1 MPGDPLKVASILSE
15 FRQRSALVIGDVC
28 LDRWC
33 TYDPALTQ
41 PSRETGIPRIA
52 VTSTLTTPGASGT
65 VANNLVSLGLGRVA
79 LLGAIGDDVFG
90 HELLGSLNRCGISAE
105 LLYKTPRLGTF
116 TYTKLINKLTGVEDL
131 PRVDF
136 ISDREMPSEIDTEMI
151 LRLDA
156 FANAFDV
163 IIVSDQAET
172 DAGGVVT
179 AAVRD
184 RLTQL
189 AQRDPQKVIWV
200 DSRVRAE
207 HFRGLILKPNRE
219 EADDAC
225 LRSFGR
231 VDYAELRA
239 KTQSP
244 FLVVTRGAEGA
255 MVVDDG
261 GQHVVASPQVD
272 VVDICGAGDSFS
284 AGGAIAYSV
293 TRDPFQAA
301 MFGNLVASITVT
313 KQGTGSATP
322 EEVIRA
328 AETYWSTTA
337 GGSAR

>member
-163 IIVSDQAET
+163 
-172 DAGGVVT
+172 
-179 AAVRD
+179 RD

>member
-1 MPGDPLKVASILSE
+1 MSGDPLKVSSILNE
-15 FRQRSALVIGDVC
+15 FGRRSALVIGDVC

-52 VTSTLTTPGASGT
+52 VISTLTTPGASGT

-79 LLGAIGDDVFG
+79 LLGAVGDDVFG

-105 LLYKTPRLGTF
+105 LLYKTPKLGTF
-116 TYTKLINKLTGVEDL
+116 TYTKLINKHTGVEDL

-136 ISDREMPSEIDTEMI
+136 ISDREMPPEIDTEMV

-156 FANAFDV
+156 FADAFDV
-163 IIVSDQAET
+163 ILVSDQAET

-179 AAVRD
+179 AAVRE
-184 RLTQL
+184 RLSQL
-189 AQRDPQKVIWV
+189 ARRDPNKVIWV

-225 LRSFGR
+225 RRSFGR
-231 VDYAELRA
+231 VDYQELRS
-239 KTQSP
+239 KTESP
-244 FLVVTRGAEGA
+244 FLVVTRGSEGA
-255 MVVDDG
+255 LVVDDN
-261 GQHVVASPQVD
+261 GQHLIASPPVD

-293 TRDPFQAA
+293 TRDPLQAVL
-301 MFGNLVASITVT
+301 FGNLVASITVT
-313 KQGTGSATP
+313 KKGTGSASP
-322 EEVIRA
+322 EEVMRA
-328 AETYWSTTA
+328 AESYWST
-337 GGSAR
+337 SARGAIR